1 MKNRWIALY
10 VENQV
15 GVLAKVSGLFS
26 GKSYNLQSLTVGT
39 TEDETVSRMTIC
51 VTSDDIT
58 FEQIKKQLNRMV
70 EVIKVIDLTNVPVH
84 MKEILFAKVLHCT
97 TADKEEVFQ
106 IAQVF
111 NVQVAD
117 IGKDSVLLECKL
129 TERRNNELIALLK
142 SKFKTIEVVRG
153 GAVAIE
159 SEIIQNSTDLQMSDQ
174 KSNDWRSAFFI
185 AKYSFDLKKKIVFAY
200 LSGKHLKDLSNIH
213 RMIIFIF
220 IKSIINSRIDK
231 IICSDPRCR

>member
-1 MKNRWIALY
+1 MMSDMKNRWIALY

-26 GKSYNLQSLTVGT
+26 GKSYNLQSLTVGP
-39 TEDETVSRMTIC
+39 TEDETISRMTIC

-70 EVIKVIDLTNVPVH
+70 EVIKVIDLTDVPLH
-84 MKEILFAKVLHCT
+84 MKEILYAKVMDVDS
-97 TADKEEVFQ
+97 AQISEIFQ

-111 NVQVAD
+111 KVDVVD
-117 IGKDSVLLECKL
+117 IGKDSVLLECML

-142 SKFKTIEVVRG
+142 NKYHRISVVRG

-159 SEIIQNSTDLQMSDQ
+159 TIST
-174 KSNDWRSAFFI
+174 
-185 AKYSFDLKKKIVFAY
+185 
-200 LSGKHLKDLSNIH
+200 G
-213 RMIIFIF
+213 
-220 IKSIINSRIDK
+220 
-231 IICSDPRCR
+231 CR

>member
-1 MKNRWIALY
+1 MAEMKNRWIGLY

-70 EVIKVIDLTNVPVH
+70 EVIKVIDLTDVPLH
-84 MKEILFAKVLHCT
+84 MKEILFAKVPKLDQT
-97 TADKEEVFQ
+97 GITEVFQ

-111 NVQVAD
+111 KIDVVD
-117 IGKDSVLLECKL
+117 ISNDTVILESKL
-129 TERRNNELIALLK
+129 TEHRNNELIALLK
-142 SKFKTIEVVRG
+142 SKFKSISVVRG

-159 SEIIQNSTDLQMSDQ
+159 SIST
-174 KSNDWRSAFFI
+174 
-185 AKYSFDLKKKIVFAY
+185 
-200 LSGKHLKDLSNIH
+200 G
-213 RMIIFIF
+213 
-220 IKSIINSRIDK
+220 
-231 IICSDPRCR
+231 CR

>member
-10 VENQV
+10 VENDV

-70 EVIKVIDLTNVPVH
+70 EVIKVIDLTNVPIH
-84 MKEILFAKVLHCT
+84 MKEILYAKVKNCSPE
-97 TADKEEVFQ
+97 DKVEVFQ

-111 NVQVAD
+111 DVQVVD
-117 IGKDSVLLECKL
+117 FGDNSVLLECKL
-129 TERRNNELIALLK
+129 TARKIDELVALLK
-142 SKFKTIEVVRG
+142 PRFRTIEVVRG

-159 SEIIQNSTDLQMSDQ
+159 SISTS
-174 KSNDWRSAFFI
+174 
-185 AKYSFDLKKKIVFAY
+185 
-200 LSGKHLKDLSNIH
+200 
-213 RMIIFIF
+213 
-220 IKSIINSRIDK
+220 
-231 IICSDPRCR
+231 CR

>member
-1 MKNRWIALY
+1 MSDMKNRWIALY

-26 GKSYNLQSLTVGT
+26 GKSYNLQSPTVGT
-39 TEDETVSRMTIC
+39 TEDETISRMTIC

-70 EVIKVIDLTNVPVH
+70 EVIKVIDLTDVPLH
-84 MKEILFAKVLHCT
+84 MKEILYAKVMDVDS
-97 TADKEEVFQ
+97 AQISEIFQ

-111 NVQVAD
+111 KVDVVD
-117 IGKDSVLLECKL
+117 IGKDSVLLECML

-142 SKFKTIEVVRG
+142 NKYHRISVVRG

-159 SEIIQNSTDLQMSDQ
+159 TIST
-174 KSNDWRSAFFI
+174 
-185 AKYSFDLKKKIVFAY
+185 
-200 LSGKHLKDLSNIH
+200 G
-213 RMIIFIF
+213 
-220 IKSIINSRIDK
+220 
-231 IICSDPRCR
+231 CR

>member
-1 MKNRWIALY
+1 MNDMKNRWIGLY

-39 TEDETVSRMTIC
+39 TEDETISRMTIC
-51 VTSDDIT
+51 VKSDDIT

-70 EVIKVIDLTNVPVH
+70 EVIKVIDMTDVPLH
-84 MKEILFAKVLHCT
+84 MKEILFAKVSKLDQT
-97 TADKEEVFQ
+97 GITEVFQ

-111 NVQVAD
+111 KIEVVD
-117 IGKDSVLLECKL
+117 ISKDTVIIESKL

-142 SKFKTIEVVRG
+142 SKFKSISVVRG

-159 SEIIQNSTDLQMSDQ
+159 AIST
-174 KSNDWRSAFFI
+174 
-185 AKYSFDLKKKIVFAY
+185 
-200 LSGKHLKDLSNIH
+200 G
-213 RMIIFIF
+213 
-220 IKSIINSRIDK
+220 
-231 IICSDPRCR
+231 CR

>member
-26 GKSYNLQSLTVGT
+26 GKSYNLQSLTVGR

-70 EVIKVIDLTNVPVH
+70 EVIKVIDLTNVPIH
-84 MKEILFAKVLHCT
+84 MKEILFAKVKGISSIEI
-97 TADKEEVFQ
+97 DEVFR
-106 IAQVF
+106 IAEVF
-111 NVQVAD
+111 SVQVAD
-117 IGKDSVLLECKL
+117 IGEDSVLLECKL
-129 TERRNNELIALLK
+129 TERRNNELIGLLN
-142 SKFKTIEVVRG
+142 SKFHGHIEIVRG

-159 SEIIQNSTDLQMSDQ
+159 AISTS
-174 KSNDWRSAFFI
+174 
-185 AKYSFDLKKKIVFAY
+185 
-200 LSGKHLKDLSNIH
+200 
-213 RMIIFIF
+213 
-220 IKSIINSRIDK
+220 
-231 IICSDPRCR
+231 CR

>member
-58 FEQIKKQLNRMV
+58 FEQIKKQLYRMV
-70 EVIKVIDLTNVPVH
+70 EVIKVIDLTDMPIH
-84 MKEILFAKVLHCT
+84 MKEILFAKVKNCT
-97 TADKEEVFQ
+97 VEEKAELFQ

-111 NVQVAD
+111 HVEVSD
-117 IGKDSVLLECKL
+117 IGTDSVLLESKM
-129 TERRNNELIALLK
+129 TERRNNELIDLLR
-142 SKFKTIEVVRG
+142 SKYKHIEIVRG

-159 SEIIQNSTDLQMSDQ
+159 SISTSCAGRAEYFRLAHQ
-174 KSNDWRSAFFI
+174 K
-185 AKYSFDLKKKIVFAY
+185 K
-200 LSGKHLKDLSNIH
+200 
-213 RMIIFIF
+213 
-220 IKSIINSRIDK
+220 
-231 IICSDPRCR
+231 